1 MKIKLLCTGFY
12 KGFTRDLESDP
23 IIVDAVKCD
32 DILGGGGGYRVKV
45 DDLVKAG
52 VYDLDYGL
60 SVSPAF
66 GPADFNE
73 NDGTMFFFEWEV
85 QANIKPRKVRL
96 LNNGGYQMR
105 PGYENRTFPV
115 IVDFE
120 EITSTLAYVGN
131 EQLNAVGFWVGMNK
145 ESLCFFHR
153 DSEPFDI
160 ECELV
165 Y

>member
-1 MKIKLLCTGFY
+1 MKIKLLCTGGY

-32 DILGGGGGYRVKV
+32 DSTGGYRVKV

-60 SVSPAF
+60 SVSPVF

-96 LNNGGYQMR
+96 LNNGGYPMR

-115 IVDFE
+115 IVDFT
-120 EITSTLAYVGN
+120 EITNNLVYVSN
-131 EQLNAVGFWVGMNK
+131 EHLQAVGFTGGMHK
-145 ESLCFFHR
+145 EDLCFVREEMHGYY
-153 DSEPFDI
+153 S

>member
-1 MKIKLLCTGFY
+1 MKIKLLCTGGY

-23 IIVDAVKCD
+23 IIVDAVKCYD
-32 DILGGGGGYRVKV
+32 NTGGYRVKV

-60 SVSPAF
+60 SVSQVF
-66 GPADFNE
+66 GQADFNE
-73 NDGTMFFFEWEV
+73 KDGTMFFFDWEV

-96 LNNGGYQMR
+96 LNNGGYPMR

-131 EQLNAVGFWVGMNK
+131 EQLNAVGFCGGMNK

-153 DSEPFDI
+153 ESEPFDI

>member
-1 MKIKLLCTGFY
+1 MKIKLLCTGGY
-12 KGFTRDLESDP
+12 KGFTRDLEVDP

-32 DILGGGGGYRVKV
+32 DSLGGGGYRVKV

-52 VYDLDYGL
+52 VYDLYYGL

-73 NDGTMFFFEWEV
+73 KDGAMFFFEWEV

-96 LNNGGYQMR
+96 LNNGGYPMR

-120 EITSTLAYVGN
+120 EITNNLVYVSH
-131 EQLNAVGFWVGMNK
+131 EQLKAVGFVCGMHK
-145 ESLCFFHR
+145 EALCFVREEMHGYY
-153 DSEPFDI
+153 S

>member
-1 MKIKLLCTGFY
+1 MKIKLLSNGGY
-12 KGFTRDLESDP
+12 KGFTRDLEADP
-23 IIVDAVKCD
+23 IVVDAVKCD
-32 DILGGGGGYRVKV
+32 SSTGGYRVKV

-60 SVSPAF
+60 SVSPVF

-73 NDGTMFFFEWEV
+73 KDGTMFFFEWEV
-85 QANIKPRKVRL
+85 QANVKPRKVRL
-96 LNNGGYQMR
+96 LSNGGYPMR

-115 IVDFE
+115 IVDF
-120 EITSTLAYVGN
+120 IGTTDNLVYVSH
-131 EQLNAVGFWVGMNK
+131 EQLKAVGFVGGMNK
-145 ESLCFFHR
+145 EALCFFHR
-153 DSEPFDI
+153 CPEPIGI

>member
-1 MKIKLLCTGFY
+1 MKIKLLCTGGY
-12 KGFTRDLESDP
+12 KGFTRDIEADP
-23 IIVDAVKCD
+23 IVVDAVKCD
-32 DILGGGGGYRVKV
+32 SSVRGYRVKV

-60 SVSPAF
+60 RVIPEV
-66 GPADFNE
+66 GPANFNE
-73 NDGTMFFFEWEV
+73 KDGTMFFFEWEV
-85 QANIKPRKVRL
+85 QAIVKPRKVRL
-96 LNNGGYQMR
+96 LNNGGYPMR

-120 EITSTLAYVGN
+120 GIASNLAYVN
-131 EQLNAVGFWVGMNK
+131 DEQLRAVGFVGGMNK
-145 ESLCFFHR
+145 KVLCFFHR
-153 DSEPFDI
+153 NAEPFDI

>member
-1 MKIKLLCTGFY
+1 MKIKLLCTGGY
-12 KGFTRDLESDP
+12 KGFTRDLEADP
-23 IIVDAVKCD
+23 IVVDAVKCD
-32 DILGGGGGYRVKV
+32 SSTGGYRVKV

-60 SVSPAF
+60 SVSPVL

-73 NDGTMFFFEWEV
+73 KYGTMFFFEWEV
-85 QANIKPRKVRL
+85 QAIIKPRKVRL
-96 LNNGGYQMR
+96 LNNGGYPMR
-105 PGYENRTFPV
+105 SGYENRTFPV

-120 EITSTLAYVGN
+120 EITASLAYIN
-131 EQLNAVGFWVGMNK
+131 DEQLRAVGFVGGMNK
-145 ESLCFFHR
+145 EALCFFHR
-153 DSEPFDI
+153 DPEPFDI

>member
-1 MKIKLLCTGFY
+1 MKIKLLINVGY
-12 KGFTRDLESDP
+12 KGFTRDLEADP
-23 IIVDAVKCD
+23 IVVDAVKCD
-32 DILGGGGGYRVKV
+32 DSLGGYRVKV
-45 DDLVKAG
+45 EDLVKAG

-60 SVSPAF
+60 RVIPEV

-73 NDGTMFFFEWEV
+73 KDGTMFFFEWEV
-85 QANIKPRKVRL
+85 QANVKPRKVRL
-96 LNNGGYQMR
+96 LSNGGYPMR

-120 EITSTLAYVGN
+120 EITASLAYVN
-131 EQLNAVGFWVGMNK
+131 DEQLRAVGFVGGMNK
-145 ESLCFFHR
+145 EPLCFFHC
-153 DSEPFDI
+153 DSEPFCI

>member
-1 MKIKLLCTGFY
+1 MKIKLLCTGGY
-12 KGFTRDLESDP
+12 KGFTRDLEVGP

-32 DILGGGGGYRVKV
+32 DSLGGGGYKVKV

-73 NDGTMFFFEWEV
+73 KDGTMFFFEWEV

-96 LNNGGYQMR
+96 LNSGGYPMR

-120 EITSTLAYVGN
+120 EITTHLAYING
-131 EQLNAVGFWVGMNK
+131 EQLHAVGFVGGMNQ
-145 ESLCFFHR
+145 EALCFFHR
-153 DSEPFDI
+153 ESEPFDI

>member
-1 MKIKLLCTGFY
+1 MKIKLLCTGGY
-12 KGFTRDLESDP
+12 KGFTRDLGVDP

-32 DILGGGGGYRVKV
+32 DSTGGYRVKV

-60 SVSPAF
+60 SVSQVF

-73 NDGTMFFFEWEV
+73 KDGTMFFFDWEV

-96 LNNGGYQMR
+96 LNNGGYPMR

-120 EITSTLAYVGN
+120 EITSTLTYVGN
-131 EQLNAVGFWVGMNK
+131 EQLNAVGFCGGMNK

-153 DSEPFDI
+153 ESEPFDI

>member
-1 MKIKLLCTGFY
+1 MKIKLLCTGGY

-32 DILGGGGGYRVKV
+32 DSLRGYRVKV
-45 DDLVKAG
+45 DDLVNAG

-60 SVSPAF
+60 SVGPVF
-66 GPADFNE
+66 GADIKAGDE
-73 NDGTMFFFEWEV
+73 TIFFFEWEV

-96 LNNGGYQMR
+96 LNNGGYPMR

-120 EITSTLAYVGN
+120 EITSNLVYVNN
-131 EQLNAVGFWVGMNK
+131 EQLNAVGFFGGTDK
-145 ESLCFFHR
+145 ESLCFFYR
-153 DSEPFDI
+153 DAEPFSI

>member
-1 MKIKLLCTGFY
+1 MKIKLLINVGY
-12 KGFTRDLESDP
+12 KGFTRDLEADP
-23 IIVDAVKCD
+23 IVVDAVKCD
-32 DILGGGGGYRVKV
+32 DSLGGYRVKV
-45 DDLVKAG
+45 EDLVKAG

-60 SVSPAF
+60 RVIPEV

-73 NDGTMFFFEWEV
+73 KDGTMFFFEWEV
-85 QANIKPRKVRL
+85 QANVKPRKVRL
-96 LNNGGYQMR
+96 LSNGGYPMR

-120 EITSTLAYVGN
+120 EITASLAYVN
-131 EQLNAVGFWVGMNK
+131 DEQLRAVGFVGGMYK
-145 ESLCFFHR
+145 EPLCFFHC
-153 DSEPFDI
+153 DSEPFCI

>member
-1 MKIKLLCTGFY
+1 MKIKLLCTGGY
-12 KGFTRDLESDP
+12 KGFTRDLEADP

-32 DILGGGGGYRVKV
+32 DSLGGYRVKV

-73 NDGTMFFFEWEV
+73 KDGTMFFFDWEA

-96 LNNGGYQMR
+96 LNNGGYPMR

-131 EQLNAVGFWVGMNK
+131 EQLNAVGFWGGMNK
-145 ESLCFFHR
+145 ESLCFFYR
-153 DSEPFDI
+153 DSEPLSI

>member
-1 MKIKLLCTGFY
+1 MKIKLICTGGY
-12 KGFTRDLESDP
+12 KGFTRDLEADP
-23 IIVDAVKCD
+23 IVVDAVRCD
-32 DILGGGGGYRVKV
+32 SSTGGYRVKV

-60 SVSPAF
+60 SVSPVF

-73 NDGTMFFFEWEV
+73 KYGTMFFFEWEV
-85 QANIKPRKVRL
+85 QAIIKPRKVRL
-96 LNNGGYQMR
+96 LNNGGYPMR
-105 PGYENRTFPV
+105 SGYENRTFPV

-120 EITSTLAYVGN
+120 EITASLAYIN
-131 EQLNAVGFWVGMNK
+131 DEQLRAVGFVGGMNK
-145 ESLCFFHR
+145 EALCFFHR
-153 DSEPFDI
+153 DPEPFDI

>member
-1 MKIKLLCTGFY
+1 MKIKLLCTGGY
-12 KGFTRDLESDP
+12 KGFTRDLEADP
-23 IIVDAVKCD
+23 IVVDAVKCD
-32 DILGGGGGYRVKV
+32 SSTGGYRVKV

-60 SVSPAF
+60 SVSPVF

-73 NDGTMFFFEWEV
+73 KDGTMFFFDWEV
-85 QANIKPRKVRL
+85 QANVKPRKVRL
-96 LNNGGYQMR
+96 LNNGGYPMR

-115 IVDFE
+115 IVDFT
-120 EITSTLAYVGN
+120 EITNNLVYVSN
-131 EQLNAVGFWVGMNK
+131 EHLQAVGFTGGMHK
-145 ESLCFFHR
+145 EDLCFVHEEMR
-153 DSEPFDI
+153 GYYS

>member
-1 MKIKLLCTGFY
+1 MKIKLLCTGGY

-32 DILGGGGGYRVKV
+32 SSMDGYRVKIE
-45 DDLVKAG
+45 DLVKAG

-60 SVSPAF
+60 SVGPVF
-66 GPADFNE
+66 GADIKAGDE
-73 NDGTMFFFEWEV
+73 TMFFFEWEV

-96 LNNGGYQMR
+96 LNNGGYPMR
-105 PGYENRTFPV
+105 QGYENRTFPV

-120 EITSTLAYVGN
+120 EITSTLAYVN
-131 EQLNAVGFWVGMNK
+131 DEQLRAVGFVGGMNK
-145 ESLCFFHR
+145 EPLCFFHR
-153 DSEPFDI
+153 DPEPFDI

>member
-1 MKIKLLCTGFY
+1 MKIKLLCTGGY
-12 KGFTRDLESDP
+12 KGFTRDLEADP

-32 DILGGGGGYRVKV
+32 DIFGGYRVKV
-45 DDLVKAG
+45 EDLVKAG

-60 SVSPAF
+60 SVSPVF

-85 QANIKPRKVRL
+85 QANVKPRKVRL
-96 LNNGGYQMR
+96 LNNGGYPMR

-115 IVDFE
+115 IVDFT
-120 EITSTLAYVGN
+120 EITNNLVYVSN
-131 EQLNAVGFWVGMNK
+131 EHLQAVGFTGGMHK
-145 ESLCFFHR
+145 ESLCFVR
-153 DSEPFDI
+153 EEMPGYYS

>member
-1 MKIKLLCTGFY
+1 MKIKLLCTGGY

-32 DILGGGGGYRVKV
+32 SSMDGYRVKIE
-45 DDLVKAG
+45 DLVKAG

-60 SVSPAF
+60 SVGPVF
-66 GPADFNE
+66 GADIKAGDE
-73 NDGTMFFFEWEV
+73 TMFFFEWEV

-96 LNNGGYQMR
+96 LNNGGYPMR

-120 EITSTLAYVGN
+120 EITSTLAYVN
-131 EQLNAVGFWVGMNK
+131 DEQLRAVGFVGGMNK
-145 ESLCFFHR
+145 EPLCFFHR
-153 DSEPFDI
+153 DPEPFDI

>member
-1 MKIKLLCTGFY
+1 MKIKLLCTGGY
-12 KGFTRDLESDP
+12 KGFTRDLEADP
-23 IIVDAVKCD
+23 IVVDAVKCD
-32 DILGGGGGYRVKV
+32 SSTGGYRVKV

-60 SVSPAF
+60 SVGPVF

-85 QANIKPRKVRL
+85 QANPKPRKVRL
-96 LNNGGYQMR
+96 LSNGGYPLRQ
-105 PGYENRTFPV
+105 GYENRTFPV

-120 EITSTLAYVGN
+120 EITSNLAYVN
-131 EQLNAVGFWVGMNK
+131 DEQLRAVGFVGGMNK
-145 ESLCFFHR
+145 EALCFFHCNA
-153 DSEPFDI
+153 EPFDI

>member
-1 MKIKLLCTGFY
+1 MKIKLLCTGGY
-12 KGFTRDLESDP
+12 KGFTLDLEADP
-23 IIVDAVKCD
+23 IVVDAVKCD
-32 DILGGGGGYRVKV
+32 DSLGGYRVKV
-45 DDLVKAG
+45 EDLVKAG

-73 NDGTMFFFEWEV
+73 KDGTMFFFEWEV
-85 QANIKPRKVRL
+85 QANPKPRKVRL
-96 LNNGGYQMR
+96 LNNGGYPMR

-115 IVDFE
+115 IVDFT
-120 EITSTLAYVGN
+120 EITNNLVYVSN
-131 EQLNAVGFWVGMNK
+131 EHLQAVGFTGGMHK
-145 ESLCFFHR
+145 ESLCFVR
-153 DSEPFDI
+153 EEMPGYYS

>member
-1 MKIKLLCTGFY
+1 MKIKLLCTGGY

-32 DILGGGGGYRVKV
+32 DSLGGGYRVKV

-60 SVSPAF
+60 YDDGTEFS
-66 GPADFNE
+66 PADFNE
-73 NDGTMFFFEWEV
+73 KDGTMFFFDWEV
-85 QANIKPRKVRL
+85 KANIKPRKVRL
-96 LNNGGYQMR
+96 LNNGGYPMR

-131 EQLNAVGFWVGMNK
+131 EQINAVGFWGGMNK
-145 ESLCFFHR
+145 ESLCFFYR
-153 DSEPFDI
+153 DSEPFSI

>member
-1 MKIKLLCTGFY
+1 MKIKLLCTGGY
-12 KGFTRDLESDP
+12 KGFTRDLEADP

-32 DILGGGGGYRVKV
+32 DSLGGYRVKV
-45 DDLVKAG
+45 EDLVKAA

-60 SVSPAF
+60 SVSPVF

-73 NDGTMFFFEWEV
+73 KDGTMFFFEWEV
-85 QANIKPRKVRL
+85 QANVKPRKVRL
-96 LNNGGYQMR
+96 LNNGGYPMR

-120 EITSTLAYVGN
+120 RITSNLAYVKD
-131 EQLNAVGFWVGMNK
+131 EQLRAVGFVGWMNK
-145 ESLCFFHR
+145 EALCFFHCNA
-153 DSEPFDI
+153 EPFDI

>member
-1 MKIKLLCTGFY
+1 MKIKLLCTGGY
-12 KGFTRDLESDP
+12 KGFTRDLEADP
-23 IIVDAVKCD
+23 IVVDAVKCD
-32 DILGGGGGYRVKV
+32 SSAGGYRVKV
-45 DDLVKAG
+45 EDLVKAG

-60 SVSPAF
+60 SVSPVF

-73 NDGTMFFFEWEV
+73 KDGTMFFFDWEV

-96 LNNGGYQMR
+96 LSNGVYPLRQ
-105 PGYENRTFPV
+105 GYENRTFPV

-120 EITSTLAYVGN
+120 EITSNLVYVN
-131 EQLNAVGFWVGMNK
+131 DEQLRAVGFVGRMNQ
-145 ESLCFFHR
+145 EALCFFHCNA
-153 DSEPFDI
+153 EPFDI